1 MPQKMIWCIT
11 RMRDKAG
18 SEGPK
23 PMGKKLSI
31 NSRLLGP
38 GKPKRKK
45 FKIPDTLPSTVNIR
59 RVVEFKIYKAV
70 MTKTTSSVDFVKSLS
85 EIYTG
90 TEEDMNAW
98 IKSREQF
105 YNSLVPGYQT
115 NLGEIQI
122 CP

>member
-1 MPQKMIWCIT
+1 MRLTTTRRLT
-11 RMRDKAG
+11 RMSNKDRAG
-18 SEGPK
+18 SEGPR
-23 PMGKKLSI
+23 PMGK
-31 NSRLLGP
+31 R
-38 GKPKRKK
+38 RKK
-45 FKIPDTLPSTVNIR
+45 FKIPDTLPSTGNIK